1 MIVFLG
7 NAGRLP
13 TTASV
18 AEGLMYLAFV
28 LIVGGITTVPMVWT
42 MVWVAL
48 LLNGCEIG
56 WGDGL
61 LFCYN
66 ASIAA
71 VIAYVLYFI
80 ISEIV
85 KYKISSK

>member
-13 TTASV
+13 DTASA
-18 AEGLMYLAFV
+18 AEGLAYLALV
-28 LIVGGITTVPMVWT
+28 LIIGGFTTIPMVWT
-42 MVWVAL
+42 MIWIPL
-48 LLNGCEIG
+48 LMNGVEIG

-61 LFCYN
+61 LFCFN

-71 VIAYVLYFI
+71 CIAYVLYFI
-80 ISEIV
+80 ISEFV